1 MLTEFKR
8 FQRRLGIDNLL
19 YWLDSLRQD
28 KHFLYSF
35 STVFLLIVIW
45 ILVTSLGWADEL
57 FLPGPVKV
65 WQSFVSVSVD
75 GYQGSTLIT
84 HVLTSL
90 WRILVAFLLS
100 CLVGIPLGILMGA
113 SRTARSF
120 LNPLIEFYR
129 PLPPLGL
136 YTLLVMWLGIGEESK
151 LALLFLAGLPGMI
164 IATIQSIESIDQ
176 SYICVAKALGACKRV
191 LLFHV
196 YLPVAGP
203 TILAGMRI
211 SGFVYTVLVAAE
223 IVAATAGIGW
233 MIWDASKF
241 LLSDV
246 VIMGPIV
253 LGPTGACLDLIM
265 RFIGRLVMPWT
276 RHSELYAYSRQFYT
290 TSFIM
295 FTSMLSSVFSAR
307 CASVLGSSL
316 ALSAKASEKP
326 KEITVGYLNLVNAQ
340 LVTKNLGLI
349 SKEMPG
355 VKINYIKVGGGGDM
369 LRAIAA
375 KQVDFG
381 GLGNPPTAI
390 GVTRGLPIQDYGLK
404 HAG

>member
-1 MLTEFKR
+1 MLTDFKR

-28 KHFLYSF
+28 KHFFYSF

-45 ILVTSLGWADEL
+45 ILVTSVGWADEL

-164 IATIQSIESIDQ
+164 IATIQSIECIDQ
-176 SYICVAKALGACKRV
+176 SYIRVAKALGASTRV

-196 YLPVAGP
+196 YLPAAGP

-211 SGFVYTVLVAAE
+211 SLGFVYTVLVAAE

-246 VIMGPIV
+246 VIMGLIV
-253 LGPTGACLDLIM
+253 LGLTGVCLDLIM

-276 RHSELYAYSRQFYT
+276 RHSG
-290 TSFIM
+290 I
-295 FTSMLSSVFSAR
+295 
-307 CASVLGSSL
+307 G
-316 ALSAKASEKP
+316 
-326 KEITVGYLNLVNAQ
+326 
-340 LVTKNLGLI
+340 
-349 SKEMPG
+349 
-355 VKINYIKVGGGGDM
+355 
-369 LRAIAA
+369 
-375 KQVDFG
+375 
-381 GLGNPPTAI
+381 TA
-390 GVTRGLPIQDYGLK
+390 
-404 HAG
+404 